1 MNVIPRNV
9 LSALL
14 MVMFAIVSITGIM
27 MYFKIR
33 VLSSETLHI
42 WLGFAFV
49 VISCLHLLKNWN
61 GFLSYFK
68 KCSTVLSL
76 LFGCVVIL
84 AFVLPPLVI
93 PQEKGVNPKGKIIG
107 AMMNAP
113 LSKVAAFVD
122 LDDEMMIKML
132 AQKQILASSKQSVL
146 EIAKAS
152 GKTNDEILNIV
163 FNAPKAQ

>member
-14 MVMFAIVSITGIM
+14 MVMFAVVAITGVM

-33 VLSSETLHI
+33 ILSSEALHI

-68 KCSTVLSL
+68 KSSTLLSL
-76 LFGCVVIL
+76 LFGFLVIL
-84 AFVLPPLVI
+84 AFVVPPLVI
-93 PQEKGVNPKGKIIG
+93 PQEKSVNPKGKIIG
-107 AMMNAP
+107 TMMNAP

-122 LDDEMMIKML
+122 LDEEMMVKLL
-132 AQKQILASSKQSVL
+132 ADKQILASSKQSVV
-146 EIAKAS
+146 EIAKANS
-152 GKTNDEILNIV
+152 KTNDEILNIV

>member
-1 MNVIPRNV
+1 
-9 LSALL
+9 
-14 MVMFAIVSITGIM
+14 
-27 MYFKIR
+27 
-33 VLSSETLHI
+33 
-42 WLGFAFV
+42 
-49 VISCLHLLKNWN
+49 
-61 GFLSYFK
+61 
-68 KCSTVLSL
+68 
-76 LFGCVVIL
+76 
-84 AFVLPPLVI
+84 
-93 PQEKGVNPKGKIIG
+93 
-107 AMMNAP
+107 MNAP

>member
-1 MNVIPRNV
+1 MNVIPRNI

-14 MVMFAIVSITGIM
+14 TVMFAIVSITGVM

-49 VISCLHLLKNWN
+49 VISCLHLLKNWS
-61 GFLSYFK
+61 GFISYFK
-68 KCSTVLSL
+68 KRSTLLSI
-76 LFGCVVIL
+76 LFGFLVIL
-84 AFVLPPLVI
+84 AFVVPPLVS

-107 AMMNAP
+107 TMMSAP
-113 LSKVAAFVD
+113 LSKVATFVD
-122 LDDEMMIKML
+122 LDEEMMVKVL
-132 AQKQILASSKQSVL
+132 ADKQILASSKQSVT
-146 EIAKAS
+146 EIAKAN

-163 FNAPKAQ
+163 FTAPKAQ